1 MVALQKIGR
10 LTPKPAA
17 KVTSSR
23 LGIGFEKLDRAV
35 FDPEKAYDKLAA
47 IGVKWVRIQS
57 GWQRTER
64 TKGVYDFAWLDGIV
78 DQLLSRGLLPW
89 VNLCYGNA
97 LYNEQAKTSFGA
109 VGCPPIIDGE
119 ERAAWLRYVTAL
131 AVHLRGRVRHFEIW
145 NEPDGNWSWKPNGA
159 NATELGEFTKETAKA
174 IRAAVPEAYLI
185 GGVLYA
191 HNATFLNEA
200 LQTGMGE
207 HLNAVSFHAYTLSES
222 DIYERVRA
230 IRGLLDQY
238 GLQLDIIQGESGAQS
253 CPFGAGALR
262 YADWTPY
269 SQAKALL
276 RHLVTDLSTEVKF
289 TSYFSCM
296 DMIEALRGK
305 VGDKASYLDYG
316 YFGVLGADFD
326 EDGFSTGDY
335 APKPAYFA
343 LQNLAALFAGEVR
356 RVAPPVTFLREAT
369 VKPWVVR
376 DVDFSEC
383 HTAGFRLENGTL
395 LYAYWKN
402 SEATTN
408 DFHGTVTL
416 CAGLPADVPVHF
428 IDPMDGAVYALPE
441 GACRDLGHH
450 NYYFPRFVIRDYPLF
465 LAFGELGGLVE
476 EEV

>member
-1 MVALQKIGR
+1 MVKLQKIGK
-10 LTPKPAA
+10 LAPKAAAEVPA
-17 KVTSSR
+17 SR

-35 FDPEKAYDKLAA
+35 FDPEKAYDKLGK

-57 GWQRTER
+57 GWQRTEKE
-64 TKGVYDFAWLDGIV
+64 KGVFDFGWLDSIV
-78 DQLLSRGLLPW
+78 DNLLSRGMTPW
-89 VNLCYGNA
+89 VNLCYGNE
-97 LYNEQAKTSFGA
+97 LYTDLARTSYGA
-109 VGCPPIIDGE
+109 VGCPPVYRE
-119 ERAAWLRYVTAL
+119 EELTAWLNYCTAL
-131 AVHLRGRVRHFEIW
+131 AVHLKGRVRHFEVW

-159 NATELGEFTKETAKA
+159 NATELGNFTKATAKA
-174 IRAAVPEAYLI
+174 IKAAVPEAYLI

-191 HNATFLNEA
+191 HNATYLNTA

-207 HLNAVSFHAYTLSES
+207 VLDAISFHAYTLIES
-222 DIYERVRA
+222 DVLERVRA

-238 GLQLDIIQGESGAQS
+238 GLNLDIIQGESGAQS
-253 CPFGAGALR
+253 SPFGAGALR

-289 TSYFSCM
+289 ASYFSCM
-296 DMIEALRGK
+296 DMIEALRGT

-326 EDGFSTGDY
+326 EDGFSTGEY

-343 LQNLAALFAGEVR
+343 LQSLASLFAGEVK
-356 RVAPPVTFLREAT
+356 RVNPPVTFLREAPL
-369 VKPWVVR
+369 KPWMPK
-376 DVDFSEC
+376 DADFSEC
-383 HTAGFRLENGTL
+383 LTAGFRLPNGTL

-416 CAGLPADVPVHF
+416 SAGLPADVPVHL
-428 IDPMDGAVYALPE
+428 IDPMDGTVYAIPE
-441 GACRDLGHH
+441 GAYTKSAHH
-450 NYYFPRFVIRDYPLF
+450 NYRFPRFVIRDYPLF
-465 LAFGELGGLVE
+465 LAFGELPELVKE
-476 EEV
+476 